1 MIPDSVI
8 TVEAPR
14 KAHFAPHERGRGIMG
29 EARGGPSRAM
39 AVAKRRQ
46 GDKGNFDWVLR
57 WKRCGL
63 VCRESSTR
71 VG

>member
-1 MIPDSVI
+1 MIPESVI

-14 KAHFAPHERGRGIMG
+14 KARFAPHETGRGIMG
-29 EARGGPSRAM
+29 EERGGPSRAM

-46 GDKGNFDWVLR
+46 GDRGNFDLVLR

-63 VCRESSTR
+63 VCRESSMR
-71 VG
+71 IS